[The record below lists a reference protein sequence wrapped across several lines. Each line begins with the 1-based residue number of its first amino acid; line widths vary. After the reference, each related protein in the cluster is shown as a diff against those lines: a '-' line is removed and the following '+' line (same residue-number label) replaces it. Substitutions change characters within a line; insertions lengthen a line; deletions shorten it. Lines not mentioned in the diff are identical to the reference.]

1 MFVDLEPS
9 LDLNLASPS
18 VIIAHDVI
26 RTSNR
31 AIGRTATLIRKAAG
45 VRRRQRVGG
54 EGNEGCDELVVNFF
68 KRAAKRSGILFC
80 ALHSMVIIQ
89 PWGS

>member
-31 AIGRTATLIRKAAG
+31 VTGGTETLIRKSAG

-54 EGNEGCDELVVNFF
+54 EGNEGCTELVAIFIFF
-68 KRAAKRSGILFC
+68 PKELPSDQAFC
-80 ALHSMVIIQ
+80 SAALHWS
-89 PWGS
+89 S